1 MNAAFSDLT
10 ALFPSLGLSQ
20 VVFTGADPVLPT
32 RFRVGEAAAGAIG
45 AVASAAAG
53 LWQKRGGKSQNIKVN
68 VRHAAASLTGFR
80 HLRLDGRPFPA
91 AQGDVPTMAIYRCK
105 DGRWIHLHGALPHLR
120 DGTLKILA
128 CENDR
133 VAIAAAVKQWNSGE
147 LEDTLAQASQCG
159 AILRTAQEWAA
170 HDQGK
175 SVSQEPLVAIERIG
189 DAPPVPLPLA
199 DRPLSGV
206 RVLDLTRILAGPTCA
221 RSLAEHGSEVLHIS
235 SPHLPS
241 IPIFIPDTGH
251 GKRAAFLHL
260 PDPMDAEALRGLLAT
275 ADVFSQGYRRGDME
289 RLGFGPNVVAKLR
302 PGIIYVS
309 INCYGHTGPW
319 ANRPGWEQLAQSC
332 TGVALEHSGKTI
344 DDALEPEVIPAA
356 PSDYCTGYLAAL
368 GVIAALQRRA
378 EEGGSWHVKASLART
393 AMWFQSFGLADAAAA
408 REPISRGEID
418 AWSLER
424 DTPWGRLGFLS
435 PVAQMSTT
443 PPAWSLPAVP
453 LGHHAPAWVRPISTG
468 G

>member
-1 MNAAFSDLT
+1 MNAALSDLK
-10 ALFPSLGLSQ
+10 ALFSSLGQSTA
-20 VVFTGADPVLPT
+20 VITGADPVLPT

-53 LWQKRGGKSQNIKVN
+53 LWQRRGGKTQDIKVD
-68 VRHAAASLTGFR
+68 VRRSAASLTGFR
-80 HLRLDGRPFPA
+80 HLRLDGKPFPA
-91 AQGDVPTMAIYRCK
+91 AQGDVPTMAIYRCR

-133 VAIAAAVKQWNSGE
+133 TAIAAAVMQWDSGA
-147 LEDTLAQASQCG
+147 LEDALARAGQCG
-159 AILRTAQEWAA
+159 AILRTAQEWTA
-170 HDQGK
+170 HDQGRA
-175 SVSQEPLVAIERIG
+175 VSSEPLVTLERIG
-189 DAPPVPLPLA
+189 DAPPLPLPRA
-199 DRPLSGV
+199 ERPLSGV

-221 RSLAEHGSEVLHIS
+221 RSLAEHGAEVLHIS

-260 PDPMDAEALRGLLAT
+260 SSANDAETLRGLLAT
-275 ADVFSQGYRRGDME
+275 ADVFSQGYRRGGME

-309 INCYGHTGPW
+309 INCYGHAGPW
-319 ANRPGWEQLAQSC
+319 ADHPGWEQLAQSC
-332 TGVALEHSGKTI
+332 TGIALEHSGKAT
-344 DDALEPEVIPAA
+344 DDNAPPEVIPAA

-368 GVIAALQRRA
+368 GVMAALQRRA
-378 EEGGSWHVKASLART
+378 DEGGSWHVKASLART
-393 AMWFQSFGLADAAAA
+393 AMWFQRLGMADTTAA
-408 REPISRGEID
+408 REPISRSEID

-424 DTPWGRLGFLS
+424 YTPWGRLGFLG
-435 PVAQMSTT
+435 PVAQMSLT
-443 PPAWSLPAVP
+443 PPSWSLPAVP
-453 LGHHAPAWVRPISTG
+453 LGHHAPAWASSISTHE
-468 G
+468 